1 MTPTT
6 LHHGPRQ
13 SQRVGPFLSVAQLVA
28 ARDDDSH
35 PSLLLILVIV
45 DVEVT
50 HLVRGLVG
58 GHDAE
63 EIPQLLRLQ
72 VLLAQILQVALGERS
87 LSGHMDLGLLPGDG
101 NLLSQVSGLAVHFDA
116 THQELL
122 KVLRVDPFGTRETS

>member
-1 MTPTT
+1 MT
-6 LHHGPRQ
+6 
-13 SQRVGPFLSVAQLVA
+13 
-28 ARDDDSH
+28 SH

-72 VLLAQILQVALGERS
+72 VLLAQILQVTLGERR
-87 LSGHMDLGLLPGDG
+87 LSGHMDLGFLPVDGD
-101 NLLSQVSGLAVHFDA
+101 LLSQVAGLAVHFDA

-122 KVLRVDPFGTRETS
+122 KVLRVNTKVSLQPSRK